1 MNSEF
6 NLPLHRLSS
15 LKIKIKT
22 KDMKEIK
29 NYDILNKLLFQETIS
44 ALIEG
49 IRMGIQ
55 GNGKASEE
63 QLSPS
68 KKHYIYGLVRLSKLL
83 QCSVTTAQR
92 IKSSGILNEAILQPQ
107 NHRIMI
113 MDANLALELK
123 KRIDGKKA
131 FNTKATNP

>member
-107 NHRIMI
+107 NHRIMY
-113 MDANLALELK
+113 L
-123 KRIDGKKA
+123 
-131 FNTKATNP
+131 

>member
-1 MNSEF
+1 
-6 NLPLHRLSS
+6 
-15 LKIKIKT
+15 
-22 KDMKEIK
+22 MKETK
-29 NYDILNKLLFQETIS
+29 NYDILNKFLFQARIS

-68 KKHYIYGLVRLSKLL
+68 KKHYIYRLVRLSKLL

-113 MDANLALELK
+113 MDADLALELK